1 MAAFLERYDYKRL
14 WNDIHTDHYEG
25 VVPRMADYH
34 IHEFYEISII
44 ISGNVNVL
52 LNDTVESGSQPKVV
66 LLRPFT
72 PHYIYCEPNEIYNR
86 RNIVFSPDFISQ
98 YVPEWQNLL
107 KVFPRNGCVLKVTPE
122 QCETYFTIANEIEK
136 ETSTFR
142 KRILLLYLLSLISDE
157 TQEKHDT
164 LKVPKYIT
172 DALSYINKN
181 YSKRI
186 VAVELADRFGIGRT
200 TFMTSFKKYT
210 GTTLTEYINHCRL
223 KNAILALQS
232 GEIEQKVAEECGFG
246 DACNMIRCFKRSL
259 GMTPKKYIK
268 YFY

>member
-1 MAAFLERYDYKRL
+1 MPAILEQYFYKEL
-14 WNDIHTDHYEG
+14 WNDIHIDHYEG
-25 VVPRMADYH
+25 YSSNMTDYH
-34 IHEFYEISII
+34 MHEFYEISII
-44 ISGNVNVL
+44 FSGNVNVL
-52 LNDTVESGSQPKVV
+52 LKDTVENGSQPKVV

-72 PHYIYCEPNEIYNR
+72 PHYIYCESDVLYNR
-86 RNIVFSPDFISQ
+86 INIVFSPDFVSQ

-107 KVFPRNGCVLKVTPE
+107 RIFTRNGCVLKVSPE
-122 QCETYFTIANEIEK
+122 QCETYFAVAKDIDK
-136 ETSTFR
+136 ESNTFR

-157 TQEKHDT
+157 MQEKHDAF
-164 LKVPKYIT
+164 KVPQYIT

-181 YSKRI
+181 YSKKI
-186 VAVELADRFGIGRT
+186 VAVELADHFGVGRT

-210 GTTLTEYINHCRL
+210 GTTLTEYINNYRL